1 MLEEELKQQMVRFA
15 LADLAP
21 TKDGSAGEQLIT
33 KFKQKWKEVEQLK
46 HSVSHLF
53 CS

>member
-15 LADLAP
+15 IADLHP
-21 TKDGSAGEQLIT
+21 RDGSAGEHLIN
-33 KFKQKWKEVEQLK
+33 KFKRKLKEVEQIK
-46 HSVSHLF
+46 HSVTHLF